1 MLQSYRTT
9 CVVVLLLAGTMAGQ
23 HAPDDFDQLVLRQ
36 LGSSKVKEHLFHL
49 TDAIGPR
56 VVGSPA
62 LETARGWLETRLKE
76 YGLQS
81 IRREE
86 NPPMGIAPG
95 MTWNPKGWSSAR
107 LVVQQLSPWPATL
120 IGVPVLY
127 SPSMNGPRRGEVI
140 ITPLPP
146 PERSAIASF
155 VAQYR
160 GKLKGKFLLTQ
171 SAERIIPREDR
182 PMVHRYSDAEMK
194 EFESAPTVSPKP
206 EPGSAAPPIP
216 PAQAPPR
223 FEETLAAF
231 GELYKFLQ
239 QEEVLGIVGAAR
251 GEGGT
256 LFVRPPAAPPIVAI
270 EPPPTFD
277 LAAEHYNRIIRLI
290 QHGVPVRIEADL
302 QSEFYGSGTANLLA
316 EIPGGEKREE
326 VVIVGA
332 HLDSWHG
339 GTGATDN
346 AANAAILLETARIL
360 VASGVHPR
368 RSIRFAFWDGEELG
382 TLGSRGYA
390 ALHLVDPRS
399 GEKTREYED
408 TSCYFNLDFG
418 GGRIRGVYLQGRTE
432 LQPIFASWLERVAGE
447 QLVASPR
454 TTLGSDQATF
464 ERAGLPGI
472 SFIQDPL
479 DYTFRT
485 NHTTMDV
492 SDYVSTDDLNHNVRV
507 LANLLLEAAN
517 ADEKLPR
524 KAGRK

>member
-1 MLQSYRTT
+1 MPSCRKT
-9 CVVVLLLAGTMAGQ
+9 CIVVLLLAGTMVGQ
-23 HAPDDFDQLVLRQ
+23 HAPGDLDQLVVRQ
-36 LGSSKVKEHLFHL
+36 LDSSKVTEHLFYL
-49 TDAIGPR
+49 TDAVGPR

-62 LETARGWLETRLKE
+62 LETARGWLVARLKE
-76 YGLQS
+76 YGFQS

-86 NPPMGIAPG
+86 NPPMQIAPG
-95 MTWNPKGWSSAR
+95 ITWNPKGWSWAR

-127 SPSMNGPRRGEVI
+127 SPSMNGPRRGEVVI
-140 ITPLPP
+140 AQLPSP
-146 PERSAIASF
+146 QPSAVSSFIAE
-155 VAQYR
+155 YR
-160 GKLKGKFLLTQ
+160 GKLKGKFLLAQ
-171 SAERIIPREDR
+171 RGERGIPREDR
-182 PMVHRYSDAEMK
+182 PMVHRYTDAEMR
-194 EFESAPTVSPKP
+194 EFESAPIGSPR
-206 EPGSAAPPIP
+206 PGPASAVRPAP
-216 PAQAPPR
+216 PAQTPPR

-231 GELYKFLQ
+231 ADLHKFLQ
-239 QEEVLGIVGAAR
+239 EEEVLGIVGAAR

-256 LFVRPPAAPPIVAI
+256 LVVRPPAAPPIVSI

-277 LAAEHYNRIIRLI
+277 LAAEHYNRIIRLV

-302 QSEFYGSGTANLLA
+302 QTEFYGSGTANLLA
-316 EIPGGEKREE
+316 EIPGTDKRDEI
-326 VVIVGA
+326 VIAGA

-346 AANAAILLETARIL
+346 AANVAVLLETARIL
-360 VASGVHPR
+360 ATMGIHPR

-399 GEKTREYED
+399 REKKREYED

-432 LQPIFASWLERVAGE
+432 LQLIFASWLEKVAGE
-447 QLVASPR
+447 KLVASPR

-464 ERAGLPGI
+464 EGAGLPGI

-479 DYTFRT
+479 DYVLRT

-507 LANLLLEAAN
+507 LANLLFEAAN

-524 KAGRK
+524 RGGRQ

>member
-1 MLQSYRTT
+1 MQ
-9 CVVVLLLAGTMAGQ
+9 
-23 HAPDDFDQLVLRQ
+23 
-36 LGSSKVKEHLFHL
+36 
-49 TDAIGPR
+49 
-56 VVGSPA
+56 
-62 LETARGWLETRLKE
+62 
-76 YGLQS
+76 
-81 IRREE
+81 
-86 NPPMGIAPG
+86 IASG
-95 MTWNPKGWSSAR
+95 VTWNPRGWSWSR

-140 ITPLPP
+140 IAPLPP
-146 PERSAIASF
+146 PEQSAIASF

-160 GKLKGKFLLTQ
+160 GKLKGKFLLAQ
-171 SAERIIPREDR
+171 SGERGIPRENR
-182 PMVHRYSDAEMK
+182 PTVHRYTDAEMR
-194 EFESAPTVSPKP
+194 EFESAPTASPKP
-206 EPGSAAPPIP
+206 AAAPAARTTPTS
-216 PAQAPPR
+216 PAQNPPR

-231 GELYKFLQ
+231 ADLHKFLQ

-256 LFVRPPAAPPIVAI
+256 LFVRPPAAPPIVSI

-277 LAAEHYNRIIRLI
+277 LAAEHYNRIIRLV
-290 QHGVPVRIEADL
+290 QHGVPVRIDADL
-302 QSEFYGSGTANLLA
+302 QTEFYGSGTANLLA
-316 EIPGGEKREE
+316 EIAGMDKRDE
-326 VVIVGA
+326 VVIAGA

-346 AANAAILLETARIL
+346 AANVAVLLETARIL
-360 VASGVHPR
+360 AASGVHPR

-382 TLGSRGYA
+382 TVGSRGYA
-390 ALHLVDPRS
+390 ALHLVDPKS
-399 GEKTREYED
+399 GEKKREHED

-432 LQPIFASWLERVAGE
+432 LQPIFASWLGRVAGE
-447 QLVASPR
+447 KLVASPR

-472 SFIQDPL
+472 SFVQDPL
-479 DYTFRT
+479 DYMLRT
-485 NHTTMDV
+485 NHTTMDF
-492 SDYVSTDDLNHNVRV
+492 SDYVSTDDLNHNVRA

-524 KAGRK
+524 KAGR